1 MRSSSKVLSS
11 PPAAEGRTA
20 EIYLWDDQHVLKLY
34 RDWCPP
40 DWVEYEA
47 RIARLVY
54 EAGIPS
60 PEASEIIELDGRR
73 GLIYQ
78 RLEGISMVQDLKAR
92 PWTLFKHAHSLA
104 ELQFRIHE
112 KSTLGLPSYR
122 DRLRHDIDETP
133 HLTEVLRRKA
143 RDLLE
148 QLPDGQ
154 NICHGDFHPENILIT
169 QRGPVVID
177 WMTACSGSPWAD
189 VARTSLILTIGV
201 RAAANQI
208 PLFLRIMARLYHR
221 SYLQKYRVLRA
232 DPENEMR
239 RWMTLIA
246 AARLNENIIP
256 EREALIK
263 LVREDFAG

>member
-1 MRSSSKVLSS
+1 MRSSSKILSY
-11 PPAAEGRTA
+11 PPIAEGRTA
-20 EIYLWDDQHVLKLY
+20 EIYAWDEQHILKLY

-47 RIARLVY
+47 RIARLVH

-60 PEASEIIELDGRR
+60 PAPSEIVELDGRR

-78 RLEGISMVQDLKAR
+78 RMEGISMVQALKAR
-92 PWTLFKHAHSLA
+92 PWMVLKHAHSLA
-104 ELQFRIHE
+104 ELQFKIHE
-112 KSTLGLPSYR
+112 KSTVGLPSYK
-122 DRLRHDIDETP
+122 DRLRHDIDEAS
-133 HLTEVLRRKA
+133 HLTEDLRRKT

-148 QLPDGQ
+148 RLPDGQ

-169 QRGPVVID
+169 KSGPVVID

-201 RAAANQI
+201 RAAAKQI
-208 PLFLRIMARLYHR
+208 PLILRIMVKLYHR
-221 SYLQKYRVLRA
+221 TYLYKYHSLRA
-232 DPENEMR
+232 DTENEMR
-239 RWMTLIA
+239 RWTTLIA

-256 EREALIK
+256 EREVLIK
-263 LVREDFAG
+263 MVREDFAE

>member
-1 MRSSSKVLSS
+1 
-11 PPAAEGRTA
+11 
-20 EIYLWDDQHVLKLY
+20 
-34 RDWCPP
+34 
-40 DWVEYEA
+40 
-47 RIARLVY
+47 VY

-60 PEASEIIELDGRR
+60 PEASEIVELDGRR

-78 RLEGISMVQDLKAR
+78 HLEGISMVQDLKAR
-92 PWTLFKHAHSLA
+92 PWTLFKHARSLA
-104 ELQFRIHE
+104 ELQFEIHE
-112 KSTLGLPSYR
+112 KSTIGLPSYK

-154 NICHGDFHPENILIT
+154 NICHGDFHPENILINKS
-169 QRGPVVID
+169 GPVVID

-201 RAAANQI
+201 RAAAEQI
-208 PLFLRIMARLYHR
+208 PLFLRMMVKLYHR
-221 SYLQKYRVLRA
+221 TYLYKYHLLRA
-232 DPENEMR
+232 DTENEMR

-256 EREALIK
+256 EREVLIK
-263 LVREDFAG
+263 MVREDFAG

>member
-1 MRSSSKVLSS
+1 
-11 PPAAEGRTA
+11 
-20 EIYLWDDQHVLKLY
+20 
-34 RDWCPP
+34 
-40 DWVEYEA
+40 
-47 RIARLVY
+47 
-54 EAGIPS
+54 
-60 PEASEIIELDGRR
+60 
-73 GLIYQ
+73 
-78 RLEGISMVQDLKAR
+78 MVQDLKAR